1 MIGTTISHYKILE
14 KLGEGGM
21 GVVYKAQDLKLDR
34 LVALKFLPHHMPANE
49 AEKAR
54 FLQEAKA
61 ASALNHPNVCTIYG
75 IEEQAGQQYI
85 EMEYVDGK
93 TIREKLQS
101 GPLSMNDAITYAIQI
116 AEALLEAHSKGV
128 VHRDI
133 KPDNI
138 MINSRELVKVMDF
151 GLARLKGTLR
161 QTRTSSTAGTLAY
174 MAPEQIQ
181 GGNADARSDIFA
193 FAVVLFE
200 MITSKLPFRGEHDS
214 ALMYSIVNEEPQS
227 ILNYIPKP
235 SSELL
240 HIFNKALE
248 KDPNDR
254 HQSAAELVVDLRRL
268 KKDTSKVVRSKDF
281 QIATGEEK
289 PRQRIIKTAV
299 GLLLIG
305 LIATTLLILNTADKI
320 DSVAVLPLANDGAD
334 PNTEYLSEGLS
345 ESIIRSLSSISNIKI
360 RPWSTV
366 VRYRNTRRDAKSIGD
381 ELHVHAVLQ
390 GSVEQRGER
399 IFIRVELIDVKDDVH
414 LWGKTYNYSMANIVS
429 VQEDIAKEVA
439 EKLRA
444 KISGLEATR
453 LESRMTDNPE
463 AYQFYLQG
471 QYSLGDLYSKDSWKQ
486 ALAQFGKAL
495 EKDTNYALAYVG
507 IGDTYASISGFHM
520 PPSEAM
526 VKAQRAVTRAL
537 ALDNNL
543 PEALVTLARIRM
555 WYEWDLQSAEALL
568 IRSIGIKKDLIRAY
582 QSLWYCYMYQGK
594 FEEALAHLRQARDL
608 DPVSTSLQTMNAWT
622 FYYQR
627 QFERAIEE
635 SQKIVR
641 LNPINAESYIILG
654 LASEQTGKF
663 DQAFEAWT
671 KYLSLTGES
680 EELLTSFEVAYVE
693 GGYERYAAKHA
704 EYLTKLSRTVY
715 VDPFR
720 LARLFVSLGKKDEA
734 IEWLTKAYELRID
747 HLLWLKVDPLFD
759 SIRSDKRFKDLLSKV
774 IVKE

>member
-1 MIGTTISHYKILE
+1 MIGQTISHYKILE

-34 LVALKFLPHHMPANE
+34 FVALKFLPHHVSANE

-85 EMEYVDGK
+85 EMEYVDGV
-93 TIREKLQS
+93 TLREKLRA
-101 GPLSMNDAITYAIQI
+101 GPWPIRDAITYGIQI
-116 AEALLEAHSKGV
+116 ADALLEAHSKGV
-128 VHRDI
+128 VHRDV

-193 FAVVLFE
+193 FGIVLFE
-200 MITSKLPFRGEHDS
+200 MLTNKLPFRGEHDA

-227 ILNYIPKP
+227 ILKYIPKP

-248 KDPNDR
+248 KDQNDR
-254 HQSAAELVVDLRRL
+254 YQSAAELVVDLRRL
-268 KKDTSKVVRSKDF
+268 KKDTGKVSRPET
-281 QIATGEEK
+281 IASAPNKEK
-289 PRQRIIKTAV
+289 RFRRVMKTIV
-299 GLLLIG
+299 GLALVGTIVTTFLIF
-305 LIATTLLILNTADKI
+305 NKADTI
-320 DSVAVLPLANDGAD
+320 ESVAVLPLANDGAD
-334 PNTEYLSEGLS
+334 PNTEYLSEGLT

-366 VRYRNTRRDAKSIGD
+366 VRYRNTRKDAKSIGD
-381 ELHVHAVLQ
+381 ELHVNAVLQ
-390 GSVEQRGER
+390 GSVEQRVDR
-399 IFIRVELIDVKDDVH
+399 IIIRVELIDVKNDVH

-429 VQEDIAKEVA
+429 VQEDIAKEAA
-439 EKLRA
+439 EELRA
-444 KISGLEATR
+444 KIGGEQTTLLENRT
-453 LESRMTDNPE
+453 TTNPE

-471 QYSLGDLYSKDSWKQ
+471 QYSLSNLYSKDSWKQ
-486 ALAQFGKAL
+486 ALTQFGKAL

-507 IGDTYASISGFHM
+507 IGETYASISGFQM

-526 VKAQRAVTRAL
+526 LKAQRAVTRAL
-537 ALDNNL
+537 AIDNNL
-543 PEALVTLARIRM
+543 PEALVTMARIRM

-568 IRSIGIKKDLIRAY
+568 IKSIGIKRDLVRAY
-582 QSLWYCYMYQGK
+582 QSLWYCYMYQGR
-594 FEEALAHLRQARDL
+594 FAEAVTQLRQAREL
-608 DPVSTSLQTMNAWT
+608 DPVSISLQTMDAWT
-622 FYYQR
+622 LYYQR

-635 SQKIVR
+635 SRKLLL
-641 LNPINAESYIILG
+641 LNPINAESHIILG
-654 LASEQTGKF
+654 LASEQTGKL

-680 EELLTSFEVAYVE
+680 EELLMSFEVAYVE
-693 GGYERYAAKHA
+693 GGYKRYAARYA
-704 EYLTKLSRTVY
+704 EYLTKLSRTDY

-720 LARLFVSLGKKDEA
+720 LARLFVSLGKKDET

-759 SIRSDKRFKDLLSKV
+759 SIRSDKRFKDLLTKV